1 MEFCIGEKVR
11 FVHETGFGIIK
22 KEINLSKYLVENE
35 FGIELVV
42 LRVNLVKIHS
52 ENYRENVDIKDLEES
67 QKPKISQ
74 VKKSDLPEIDLHLE
88 QFQILNKNL
97 TNTEILFFQLRKAN
111 EFVQKMLD
119 KRISRFVVIHGVGE
133 GVLRSEV
140 RTMLTKYS
148 GVQTSDAD
156 PSKYGQG
163 ATLVFVNYNLR

>member
-1 MEFCIGEKVR
+1 MVFCIGEKVR

-52 ENYRENVDIKDLEES
+52 ENYSENIIIKDLEDS
-67 QKPKISQ
+67 QKPKISK
-74 VKKSDLPEIDLHLE
+74 VKKGDIPEIDLHLD

-97 TNTEILFFQLRKAN
+97 TNSEILFFQLRKAN

-119 KRISRFVVIHGVGE
+119 KRISHFVIIHGVGE

-148 GVQTSDAD
+148 GVQASDAD
-156 PSKYGQG
+156 TSKYGQG